1 MIQKL
6 GEAEIVCLKVTA
18 LSMAVEK
25 GPQGHRYT
33 PIGRSN
39 AENVQRPLNLLVG
52 PLELC
57 TFRIHGKIA
66 RKQRRVR
73 ETS

>member
-33 PIGRSN
+33 SIGRSN
-39 AENVQRPLNLLVG
+39 AENVQKASQSIGGATGIVY
-52 PLELC
+52 
-57 TFRIHGKIA
+57 
-66 RKQRRVR
+66 V
-73 ETS
+73 SDSW